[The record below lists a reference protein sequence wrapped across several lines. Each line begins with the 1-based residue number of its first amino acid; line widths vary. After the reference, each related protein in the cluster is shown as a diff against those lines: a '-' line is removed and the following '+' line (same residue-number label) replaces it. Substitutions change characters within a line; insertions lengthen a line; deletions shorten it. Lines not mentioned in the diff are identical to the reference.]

1 MLVLRQEAVADLGM
15 AIFGQSLEAEVAHPV
30 AGVILIETP
39 CGVPDPLVGVGE
51 GEIQHIGVGLDKL
64 RVGGAGQKGAHP
76 VRTQGN
82 EKKAFGEELHDKKPP
97 VCVFAQCSTAGRGS
111 QTLDLRP
118 GGYYNKAVKG

>member
-51 GEIQHIGVGLDKL
+51 EIQHIGVGLDKL

-82 EKKAFGEELHDKKPP
+82 EKKG
-97 VCVFAQCSTAGRGS
+97 VR
-111 QTLDLRP
+111 
-118 GGYYNKAVKG
+118 